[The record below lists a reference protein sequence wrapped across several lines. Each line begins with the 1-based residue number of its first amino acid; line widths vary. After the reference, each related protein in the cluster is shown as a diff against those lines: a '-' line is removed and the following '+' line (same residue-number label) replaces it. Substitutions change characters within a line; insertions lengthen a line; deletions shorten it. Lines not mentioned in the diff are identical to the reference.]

1 MNSFF
6 LLATGKQ
13 CLPLLTSDGQL
24 QGWFVPLALI
34 VFVGGIVRYLRAV
47 GNARSRAAANFGTV
61 LGVLVGCVVLV
72 GGGWLMFQFFD
83 PTC

>member
-1 MNSFF
+1 MKTI
-6 LLATGKQ
+6 LLFASGKQ
-13 CLPLLTSDGQL
+13 CLPLLTADGQL
-24 QGWFVPLALI
+24 QDWFAPLALI
-34 VFVGGIVRYLRAV
+34 VFVWGIVRYLRAV
-47 GNARSRAAANFGTV
+47 DNARSRAAANFGTV

>member
-1 MNSFF
+1 MNLV
-6 LLATGKQ
+6 LLFASGKQ
-13 CLPLLTSDGQL
+13 CLPLLTADGQL
-24 QGWFVPLALI
+24 QGWFVPFALI

-47 GNARSRAAANFGTV
+47 GNARSRATANAGTV
-61 LGVLVGCVVLV
+61 FGILAGCVVLV